1 MAAKKQSRKLSI
13 PSELGEARLVQ
24 SDIETALVSA
34 RFNERDIFAIKLAL
48 EEALVNAIKHGNCL
62 DPDKRVHVEYSVHDD
77 KFEIR
82 IRDEGTGFDPECV
95 PDPTDPQYIER
106 PCGRGLLLM
115 RHYMSHVEYSDKGRT
130 LHMWKLRNGKH

>member
-1 MAAKKQSRKLSI
+1 MAAKKQLRKLSI

-34 RFNERDIFAIKLAL
+34 HFNEREIFAIKLAL

-82 IRDEGTGFDPECV
+82 IRDEGTGFDPDCV